1 MKFIKKLI
9 AKHNAKREE
18 EIQDIMNDWENE
30 GAFE

>member
-18 EIQDIMNDWENE
+18 EIQEIMNDWSNL
-30 GAFE
+30 